1 MKNGAPE
8 TIGLFRDKDAQLREL
23 RSQLNR
29 KDVQLMENIR
39 QIEKLKRMRN
49 QLATGIFNAPVT
61 GPTNNPLEIF
71 HRSGESVTWPD
82 GIGDCATTARK
93 QSEFSL
99 EMTITFNFNNLWC
112 DQESYCY
119 YFLQYIFV
127 ECISPNTTSI
137 NKKISQSCWPTD
149 GCHPLV
155 AYHFD

>member
-1 MKNGAPE
+1 MDSKNQLIAQMKNGAPE

-71 HRSGESVTWPD
+71 HRSGESVT
-82 GIGDCATTARK
+82 
-93 QSEFSL
+93 
-99 EMTITFNFNNLWC
+99 
-112 DQESYCY
+112 
-119 YFLQYIFV
+119 
-127 ECISPNTTSI
+127 
-137 NKKISQSCWPTD
+137 
-149 GCHPLV
+149 
-155 AYHFD
+155 